1 MINDF
6 TNHIVKIIIS
16 IFPLTLFFSC
26 YNQPTQTQRG
36 HLSKSSF
43 VVYNDRDLNELRL
56 KINLPNNVPQIY
68 NYWIS
73 ESEIVSI
80 LCLSK
85 LGIGPWEYSEE
96 LEEKLKIVAKDL
108 GTQFGQITTKDK
120 NPYELGKA
128 VYKYG
133 NKRATMI
140 GKKELDGKLNKD
152 YYFPYSITS
161 PPQHKKH
168 KGLKFAEQAMRK
180 SLKKQLGLKGGVMI
194 GAPVFVYLDKNGKL
208 ESIFIA
214 AKEGDKLKEGVNLEE
229 FRSGGKNNGKEV
241 KSKFVMLL

>member
-6 TNHIVKIIIS
+6 TNHIVKIIIL

-73 ESEIVSI
+73 EGEIVSI